1 MTTDLHRLEES
12 LKEFLIRE
20 QSDSYN
26 APNINMPKYN
36 NLKIFMTPRQNKI
49 PHFVVRIGISEAMY
63 AIDNGERL
71 SGGIGNDEKY
81 IRRWLEKVFIRED
94 LELLWAME
102 SSFKASTMHETEET

>member
-1 MTTDLHRLEES
+1 MASDLHRLEES
-12 LKEFLIRE
+12 LKEFLLRE

-26 APNINMPKYN
+26 APNIHMPKYN

-49 PHFVVRIGISEAMY
+49 PHFIVRIGISEAMY
-63 AIDNGERL
+63 SIESGERI

-94 LELLWAME
+94 LETLWAVE
-102 SSFKASTMHETEET
+102 SSIKAVSANEND